1 MVHSV
6 LPFFVLMY
14 KSTGILK
21 KYPIDIES
29 KNGIHFFTVNFE
41 FLSSL
46 SLLKDEGCFL
56 YHEGIVFEQATGSGN
71 RYSKFFTGVGKNLIK
86 FAEIAHL
93 ASNSS
98 ALYQ

>member
-1 MVHSV
+1 
-6 LPFFVLMY
+6 
-14 KSTGILK
+14 
-21 KYPIDIES
+21 
-29 KNGIHFFTVNFE
+29 
-41 FLSSL
+41 L

-93 ASNSS
+93 ASNGS